1 MIQKGVRE
9 LNELNFA
16 SMVLEV
22 PGISLVDFTATWC
35 PPCRALSP
43 IVAGIAAEMT
53 GRVAVGC
60 VDTDANPDLAARF
73 RIRGLPTLIVFR
85 DGQEVGR
92 RTGLT
97 TAEAIR
103 TLLAKLLVTSSLP
116 GRSSEQP
123 SGHSSA

>member
-1 MIQKGVRE
+1 MIQKGVHE
-9 LNELNFA
+9 LNEWNFA

-22 PGISLVDFTATWC
+22 PGIVLVDFTATWC

-43 IVAGIAAEMT
+43 IVAGIAEEMT

-60 VDTDANPDLAARF
+60 VDTDANPDLAAKF
-73 RIRGLPTLIVFR
+73 RIRGLPTLVVFR
-85 DGQEVGR
+85 DGREVSR

-103 TLLAKLLVTSSLP
+103 TLLAKLSPLD
-116 GRSSEQP
+116 RSSEQP
-123 SGHSSA
+123 AGHSSA

>member
-1 MIQKGVRE
+1 MIQKDIHE

-22 PGISLVDFTATWC
+22 SGITLVDFTAAWC
-35 PPCRALSP
+35 APCRALSP
-43 IVAGIAAEMT
+43 IVAAIAEEMR

-60 VDTDANPDLAARF
+60 LDTDANPDLAARF

-85 DGQEVGR
+85 DGREVGR

-97 TAEAIR
+97 NAQGVR
-103 TLLAKLLVTSSLP
+103 TLLGAALP
-116 GRSSEQP
+116 PDLPRDDARP
-123 SGHSSA
+123 PRFNATRA